1 MYVKLRYRQLNQYS
15 GQGTQISQIYS
26 MNSAYDPDQTAAGA
40 NNQPL
45 TWDQWSQFYRRYQVM
60 ASSIHLRIITTAG
73 SQRNGLVIY
82 PSNSPTPAISPNNA
96 IEQRYAKSYLISSTT
111 QSGFFRVKHYCS
123 VKKIEARTVSSLNY
137 AALTG
142 SGIEGSNPSAQKFWQ
157 IILYALDD
165 ETPIDAFMEVKIVYY
180 TKFFEPSQPAPS

>member
-1 MYVKLRYRQLNQYS
+1 MARYRRRRRRFRRRRRRRRFRRRRRRFMSRINYLKLRRTTGFPDQMYVKLRYRQLNQYS

-96 IEQRYAKSYLISSTT
+96 IEQRYAKSYLI
-111 QSGFFRVKHYCS
+111 
-123 VKKIEARTVSSLNY
+123 
-137 AALTG
+137 
-142 SGIEGSNPSAQKFWQ
+142 
-157 IILYALDD
+157 
-165 ETPIDAFMEVKIVYY
+165 
-180 TKFFEPSQPAPS
+180 